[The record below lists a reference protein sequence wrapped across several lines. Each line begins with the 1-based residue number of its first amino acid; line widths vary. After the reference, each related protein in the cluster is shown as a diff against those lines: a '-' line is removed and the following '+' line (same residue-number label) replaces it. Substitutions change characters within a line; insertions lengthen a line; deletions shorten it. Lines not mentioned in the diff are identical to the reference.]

1 MAGDAI
7 PKASGS
13 GTSDRPPAKPDD
25 QKPEKPS
32 GKEPVGTANKP
43 PGGTGPVKDGDKGP
57 AKKQSIVVTVM
68 SVMLSTSDR
77 GNSTDSHVSYLPV
90 VTFEYPGC
98 ERLIIC
104 I

>member
-13 GTSDRPPAKPDD
+13 GTSDQQPAKTDD
-25 QKPEKPS
+25 KKPGKAN
-32 GKEPVGTANKP
+32 GKEPVRMGDKP
-43 PGGTGPVKDGDKGP
+43 PGGTGPVKNDDKQP
-57 AKKQSIVVTVM
+57 AKKQSIVVTVT

-98 ERLIIC
+98 ERFMIC

>member
-13 GTSDRPPAKPDD
+13 GTSDKPLAKTDD
-25 QKPEKPS
+25 QKPGKAS
-32 GKEPVGTANKP
+32 GKEPVGTTDKP
-43 PGGTGPVKDGDKGP
+43 PGGTGPVKDGNKQP
-57 AKKQSIVVTVM
+57 AKKLSIVVTVM

-98 ERLIIC
+98 ERLMIC